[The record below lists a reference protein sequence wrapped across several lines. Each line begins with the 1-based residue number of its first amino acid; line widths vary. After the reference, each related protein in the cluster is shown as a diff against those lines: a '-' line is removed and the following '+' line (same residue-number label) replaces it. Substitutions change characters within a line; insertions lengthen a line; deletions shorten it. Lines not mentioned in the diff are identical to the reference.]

1 MSESCDIL
9 VIGGGPGGSA
19 CATLLADRGYRVVLL
34 ERAQFPREHVGESL
48 LPASIPVLEQIGVMP
63 AIENAGF
70 VVKHGATLVWG
81 KDPNPWSWYFAD
93 DPGQRPTSFQVV
105 RSEFDHI
112 LLRNAAEH
120 GVDVREQHQVLD
132 IHFDGDRVSGV
143 RYQHNGVSG
152 DLSCRF
158 LVDASGQAA
167 ILSRKLGLH
176 QWDDY
181 FQNLAVY
188 GYYENAAHLD
198 APNDGNIFIESYE
211 HGWLWKIPLHTGV
224 TSVGAVVDRE
234 TGQRGL
240 RELGAHDFLQAQVAQ
255 APHTRELLAEAAL
268 VGEPSIER
276 DWSYT
281 SSRFA
286 GDGYVLVGD
295 AACFV
300 DPLFSSGV
308 HLALG
313 SATLAATYVHEALS
327 NPATREQAAQQYESL
342 YRKQYDYFHLTA
354 KLFYGT
360 NRSADS
366 YFWEARRILGDD
378 EATPREAFVR
388 VVSGQPPHGYERA
401 VIEHG
406 ELPTEIATEIRRRD
420 ERAERRRRNT
430 EAITAQPGGLL
441 RAIPSL
447 PSHVKLE
454 QRTASGKS
462 DFRQAF
468 QLVVETTAGRSEP
481 MPITAVMAACIG
493 LMNGRV
499 PLAEVVST
507 VNRLNNLGDERGL
520 RRIIARDLPPLIDA
534 GLVDITPGKTSGTA
548 PGRAERNVGRNDPC
562 PCGSGKKYKRC
573 HGR

>member
-1 MSESCDIL
+1 MVNSCDVV

-19 CATLLADRGYRVVLL
+19 CATLLADQGYKVVLL

-48 LPASIPVLEQIGVMP
+48 LPASIPVLEQIGVMSE
-63 AIENAGF
+63 IEAAGF
-70 VVKHGATLVWG
+70 VTKRGATLVWG
-81 KDPNPWSWYFAD
+81 KDPDPWSWYFAD

-112 LLRNAAEH
+112 LLKNAANH
-120 GVDVREQHQVLD
+120 GVDVRENHQVLD
-132 IHFDGDRVSGV
+132 VEVEGERPTAV
-143 RYQHNGVSG
+143 RYLYAGSAARINA
-152 DLSCRF
+152 RF
-158 LVDASGQAA
+158 VVDASGQAA
-167 ILSRKLGLH
+167 ILSRKLKLH

-188 GYYENAAHLD
+188 GYYRGARHLD
-198 APNDGNIFIESYE
+198 PPNDGNIFIESYE

-224 TSVGAVVDRE
+224 TSVGAVVDKQV
-234 TGQRGL
+234 GQAGL
-240 RELGAHDFLQAQVAQ
+240 REHGADGFLEAQIAL
-255 APHTRELLAEAAL
+255 APHTRELLADAER
-268 VGEPSIER
+268 VGEANVER

-313 SATLAATYVHEALS
+313 SAALAATYVRSALEE
-327 NPATREQAAQQYESL
+327 PANRAQAAQLYESL

-354 KLFYGT
+354 QLFYGT

-378 EATPREAFVR
+378 DTAPREAFVR

-406 ELPTEIATEIRRRD
+406 ELPAEIEAEVRRRD
-420 ERAERRRRNT
+420 DRAARRRRAT
-430 EAITAQPGGLL
+430 EALTAEPGALL
-441 RAIPSL
+441 RSVPSL
-447 PSHVKLE
+447 PGHVRLE
-454 QRTASGKS
+454 QRRSLAGAS
-462 DFRQAF
+462 FQQAF
-468 QLVVETTAGRSEP
+468 QLVIDAGKRRSDP
-481 MPITAVMAACIG
+481 YPITAVMAACVG
-493 LMNGRV
+493 QMNGRTS
-499 PLAEVVST
+499 LGEIITSVS
-507 VNRLNNLGDERGL
+507 RQHNLRGEQGL
-520 RRIIARDLPPLIDA
+520 RRIMERDLPPLIDA
-534 GLVDITPGKTSGTA
+534 GLIDLAART
-548 PGRAERNVGRNDPC
+548 VGRNDPC

>member
-1 MSESCDIL
+1 MAESCDIV

-19 CATLLADRGYRVVLL
+19 CATLLADQGYRVTLL
-34 ERAQFPREHVGESL
+34 ERAKFPREHVGESL

-63 AIENAGF
+63 AIEAAGF
-70 VVKHGATLVWG
+70 VVKRGATLVWG
-81 KDPNPWSWYFAD
+81 KDPDPWSWYFAD

-112 LLRNAAEH
+112 LLKNAAEH
-120 GVDVREQHQVLD
+120 GVDVREEHQVLD
-132 IHFDGDRVSGV
+132 IHFDGARVA
-143 RYQHNGVSG
+143 GVSYLHG
-152 DLSCRF
+152 GQAGEINCRF

-167 ILSRKLGLH
+167 LLSRKLNLH

-181 FQNLAVY
+181 FKNLAVY
-188 GYYENAAHLD
+188 GYYQDAKHLD
-198 APNDGNIFIESYE
+198 PPNNGNIFIESYE

-224 TSVGAVVDRE
+224 TSVGAVVDKE
-234 TGQRGL
+234 IGQQGL
-240 RELGAHDFLQAQVAQ
+240 RELGARGFLEAQIAE
-255 APHTRELLAEAAL
+255 APNTRELLAGATM
-268 VGEPSIER
+268 VDEPDVER

-281 SSRFA
+281 SKQFA

-313 SATLAATYVHEALS
+313 SATLAANYVKSALEQ
-327 NPATREQAAQQYESL
+327 PKARDQAAQLYESL

-354 KLFYGT
+354 QLFYGT

-378 EATPREAFVR
+378 DTTPREAFVR
-388 VVSGQPPHGYERA
+388 VVSGQPPQGYERA

-406 ELPTEIATEIRRRD
+406 ELPAEIESEVRRRD
-420 ERAERRRRNT
+420 ERAERRRRET
-430 EAITAQPGGLL
+430 EALTAESGALL
-441 RAIPSL
+441 RAVPTL
-447 PSHVKLE
+447 PAHVKLE
-454 QRTASGKS
+454 QRRALAGAN
-462 DFRQAF
+462 FQQAF
-468 QLVVETTAGRSEP
+468 QLVVETSQGRSEP
-481 MPITAVMAACIG
+481 FPVTAVMAACIG
-493 LMNGRV
+493 QMNGRTSLGDIV
-499 PLAEVVST
+499 AT
-507 VNRLNNLGDERGL
+507 VNRQHNLRGEQGL
-520 RRIIARDLPPLIDA
+520 RTIIERDLPPLIEA
-534 GLVDITPGKTSGTA
+534 GLVDVTT
-548 PGRAERNVGRNDPC
+548 RNAGRNDPC

>member
-1 MSESCDIL
+1 MTESCDIV

-19 CATLLADRGYRVVLL
+19 CATLLADQGYRVVLL
-34 ERAQFPREHVGESL
+34 ERAKFPREHVGESL

-63 AIENAGF
+63 AIESAGF

-81 KDPNPWSWYFAD
+81 KDPDPWSWYFAD

-120 GVDVREQHQVLD
+120 RVDVREEHQVLD
-132 IHFDGDRVSGV
+132 IEFDADRVSGV
-143 RYQHNGVSG
+143 KYLHAGEPGSI
-152 DLSCRF
+152 DCRF

-167 ILSRKLGLH
+167 LLSRKLGLH
-176 QWDDY
+176 QWDEH
-181 FQNLAVY
+181 FKNLAVY
-188 GYYENAAHLD
+188 GYYQDAKHLD
-198 APNDGNIFIESYE
+198 PPNNGNIFIESYE

-224 TSVGAVVDRE
+224 TSVGAVVDKE
-234 TGQRGL
+234 IGQQGL
-240 RELGAHDFLQAQVAQ
+240 RELGPRGFLEAQVAL
-255 APHTRELLAEAAL
+255 APHTRELLREATL
-268 VGEPSIER
+268 VDDPGVER

-281 SSRFA
+281 SKQFA

-313 SATLAATYVHEALS
+313 SATLAANYVKSALEEP
-327 NPATREQAAQQYESL
+327 NTRNEAAQLYESL

-354 KLFYGT
+354 QLFYGT

-366 YFWEARRILGDD
+366 YFWEARRILGENDT
-378 EATPREAFVR
+378 TPREAFVR
-388 VVSGQPPHGYERA
+388 VVSGQPPTGYERA

-406 ELPTEIATEIRRRD
+406 ELPPEIELEVRRRD
-420 ERAERRRRNT
+420 DRAERRRRAT
-430 EAITAQPGGLL
+430 EAITAEAGALL
-441 RAIPSL
+441 RAAPSL
-447 PSHVKLE
+447 PGHVRLE
-454 QRTASGKS
+454 QRRALAGAN
-462 DFRQAF
+462 FQQAF
-468 QLVVETTAGRSEP
+468 QLVVNSGDRRSEP
-481 MPITAVMAACIG
+481 YPITAVMAACIG
-493 LMNGRV
+493 QMNGRT
-499 PLAEVVST
+499 PLGEIVTT
-507 VNRLNNLGDERGL
+507 VNRQHNLRDEQGL
-520 RRIIARDLPPLIDA
+520 RKIMERDLPPLINA
-534 GLVDITPGKTSGTA
+534 GLVDVSTPTA
-548 PGRAERNVGRNDPC
+548 GRNDPC